1 MRIATF
7 NIHHGEGM
15 DHVVALDRVA
25 RVIADLAP
33 NLLAL
38 QEVDQGSA
46 RSGDID
52 QVALLGEMLGMNVRF
67 APTISDGSFGYGI
80 ALAAHEDF
88 EAHTVPLPRVA
99 NEEPRVAIVARW
111 KGIGV
116 VATHLSRSAEA
127 RRVQTEAVA
136 SLVGD
141 ISMPSVLLGDLNQ
154 SARHL
159 EPILAR
165 GLISVPP
172 KRPLL
177 RSLRP
182 TSHVDHILVSEG
194 IIVLRSFT
202 VRTNV
207 SDHDVLVADIRL
219 ASDPEASA

>member
-15 DHVVALDRVA
+15 DHVVALDRIA
-25 RVIADLAP
+25 REITDLAP
-33 NLLAL
+33 DLVAL
-38 QEVDQGSA
+38 QEVDQGSP
-46 RSGDID
+46 RSGDAD
-52 QVALLGEMLGMNVRF
+52 QAALLAEMLAMSVYF
-67 APTISDGSFGYGI
+67 APTIREGSFVYGI
-80 ALAAHEDF
+80 ALAAKEDF
-88 EAHTVPLPRVA
+88 EARTEPLPRVG
-99 NEEPRVAIVARW
+99 NEEPRVAILARW

-116 VATHLSRSAEA
+116 VTTHLSRSADA

-141 ISMPSVLLGDLNQ
+141 IGAPAVLLGDLNQ

-159 EPILAR
+159 DPVLAR
-165 GLISVPP
+165 GLIPVQP

-194 IIVLRSFT
+194 IIVERSFT
-202 VRTNV
+202 VPTEM
-207 SDHDVLVADIRL
+207 SDHDVLVADIHT
-219 ASDPEASA
+219 S